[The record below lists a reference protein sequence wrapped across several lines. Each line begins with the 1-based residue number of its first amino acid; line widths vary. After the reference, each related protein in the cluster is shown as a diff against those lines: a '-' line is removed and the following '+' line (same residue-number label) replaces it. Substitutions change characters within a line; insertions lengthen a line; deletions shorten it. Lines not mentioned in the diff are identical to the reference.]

1 MIIKSLF
8 IIISMQSE
16 VAKLWLNGANVGTT
30 ISQIGIRNSSN
41 TEYTFFVDLR
51 LVLGE
56 TMFQKYEAF
65 KVYFGFLNLG
75 TGATTNIDTMF
86 VNGLNLIP
94 ASYQGKPAGFNT
106 AIDVFSQTAQ
116 MNDPANLGG
125 KNSNIQEFVMIKPD
139 NAKVELTISFARD
152 DAAVPNLTLHTFF
165 LTFVPF
171 QKDKIYKN
179 PFNYLYQN
187 ELANF
192 TLTTQ
197 ILSAGATNDYGTM
210 NSTIS
215 AFTFT
220 NVNMRRIIGTMWD
233 KYDKFNLVCA
243 NIGIGQTATS
253 MSGNQRFLFF
263 QIQGL
268 QFINCL
274 STTASSTFSQ
284 SVAYT
289 PIFRYQSTSSAD
301 SDSFAVPESLI
312 SFRKPESENVDLAFQ
327 LFTANGGG
335 AAYNPQMNQFSLTFA
350 VVGIK
355 E

>member
-1 MIIKSLF
+1 
-8 IIISMQSE
+8 MQTE
-16 VAKLWLNGANVGTT
+16 VAKLWLNTANLGTT
-30 ISQIGIRNSSN
+30 ISQIGIRNSTN

-65 KVYFGFLNLG
+65 KVYFGFVNPG
-75 TGATTNIDTMF
+75 TGATANINTMF

-94 ASYQGKPAGFNT
+94 ASYQGKKAGFNT
-106 AIDVFSQTAQ
+106 AVDFFSQTVQ
-116 MNDPANLGG
+116 QNDSFNVGG
-125 KNSNIQEFVMIKPD
+125 KNANIQEFVMIKPD

-152 DAAVPNLTLHTFF
+152 DAGVPTLLQGVFF
-165 LTFVPF
+165 LTFAPF

-197 ILSAGATNDYGTM
+197 ILSAGATNAFGTM
-210 NSTIS
+210 NST
-215 AFTFT
+215 FTTFNFT

-243 NIGIGQTATS
+243 NVGVGNTS
-253 MSGNQRFLFF
+253 STISSIQRFMFF

-274 STTASSTFSQ
+274 STTTSSSFSQ

-289 PIFRYQSTSSAD
+289 PIFRYTTASSAD

-327 LFTANGGG
+327 LFTLNNGGV
-335 AAYNPQMNQFSLTFA
+335 AYNPQMNQFSLTFA

>member
-1 MIIKSLF
+1 MN
-8 IIISMQSE
+8 QE
-16 VAKLWLNGANVGTT
+16 VAKLWLYGGNLGTT
-30 ISQIGIRNSSN
+30 ISQIGIRNSTN

-56 TMFQKYEAF
+56 SMFQKYEAF
-65 KVYFGFLNLG
+65 KIYFGFVNPG
-75 TGATTNIDTMF
+75 TGATPNISTMF

-106 AIDVFSQTAQ
+106 AIDFFSQTVQ
-116 MNDPANLGG
+116 QNDPFNVGG
-125 KNSNIQEFVMIKPD
+125 KNANTQEFVMIKPD
-139 NAKVELTISFARD
+139 NAKVELTISFLRD
-152 DAAVPNLTLHTFF
+152 DASVPTLSQAVFF
-165 LTFVPF
+165 LTFAPF

-197 ILSAGATNDYGTM
+197 ILSAGATNAFGTM
-210 NSTIS
+210 NSTFTT
-215 AFTFT
+215 FTFT

-233 KYDKFNLVCA
+233 KYDKFNLVCS
-243 NIGIGQTATS
+243 NVGVGNTATTLS
-253 MSGNQRFLFF
+253 STQRFMFF

-274 STTASSTFSQ
+274 STTTSSSFSQ

-289 PIFRYQSTSSAD
+289 PIFRYTTASSAD
-301 SDSFAVPESLI
+301 SDSFSVPESLI

-327 LFTANGGG
+327 LFTVNGGG
-335 AAYNPQMNQFSLTFA
+335 VAYNPQMNQFSLTFT

>member
-1 MIIKSLF
+1 MN
-8 IIISMQSE
+8 QE
-16 VAKLWLNGANVGTT
+16 VAKLWLYGANLSTT
-30 ISQIGIRNSSN
+30 QSKIGIRNTTN
-41 TEYTFFVDLR
+41 TEYTFIVDLR

-56 TMFQKYEAF
+56 SMFQKYEAF
-65 KVYFGFLNLG
+65 KVYFGFIIPG
-75 TGATTNIDTMF
+75 TGSSATISTVS

-106 AIDVFSQTAQ
+106 AVDIYSQTVV
-116 MNDPANLGG
+116 MTDPFSVGS
-125 KNSNIQEFVMIKPD
+125 KNANIQEFVMIKPND
-139 NAKVELTISFARD
+139 AKIPLNISFVRD
-152 DAAVPNLTLHTFF
+152 DALLPTLPQGVFF
-165 LTFVPF
+165 LTFAPF

-197 ILSAGATNDYGTM
+197 ILSAGATNEYGTM
-210 NSTIS
+210 NSTFTN
-215 AFTFT
+215 FTFT

-243 NIGIGQTATS
+243 NIGVGNTATTLN
-253 MSGNQRFLFF
+253 GNQRYMFF

-274 STTASSTFSQ
+274 STYSVTGAKGYTP

-289 PIFRYQSTSSAD
+289 PIFRYATASTAE
-301 SDSFAVPESLI
+301 SDSFAVPDSLM

-327 LFTANGGG
+327 LFTVSGGG
-335 AAYNPQMNQFSLTFA
+335 TILNSQMNQFSLTFT

>member
-1 MIIKSLF
+1 MN
-8 IIISMQSE
+8 QE
-16 VAKLWLNGANVGTT
+16 VAKLWLYGANIGTT
-30 ISQIGIRNSSN
+30 QTQIGIRNTTN

-56 TMFQKYEAF
+56 SMFQKYEAF
-65 KVYFGFLNLG
+65 KVYFGFVNPATG
-75 TGATTNIDTMF
+75 TTANIDTMF

-94 ASYQGKPAGFNT
+94 ASYQGKQAGFNT
-106 AIDVFSQTAQ
+106 AIDIFTQTVTIV
-116 MNDPANLGG
+116 DSINLGG
-125 KNSNIQEFVMIKPD
+125 KNANIQEFVMIKPD
-139 NAKVELTISFARD
+139 NAKVELTISFLRD
-152 DAAVPNLTLHTFF
+152 DAGVPTLLQAVFF

-197 ILSAGATNDYGTM
+197 ILSAGATNAFGTM
-210 NSTIS
+210 NST
-215 AFTFT
+215 FTTFNFT

-233 KYDKFNLVCA
+233 KYDKFNLVCL
-243 NIGIGQTATS
+243 NVGIGSTATVL
-253 MSGNQRFLFF
+253 SGLQRFLFF

-274 STTASSTFSQ
+274 STTTSSSFSQ

-289 PIFRYQSTSSAD
+289 PIFRYPTVSTSD
-301 SDSFAVPESLI
+301 SDTFAVPESLI

-327 LFTANGGG
+327 LFTVNLGGT
-335 AAYNPQMNQFSLTFA
+335 ALNLQMNQFSLTFA

-355 E
+355 D

>member
-1 MIIKSLF
+1 MD
-8 IIISMQSE
+8 QE
-16 VAKLWLNGANVGTT
+16 VAKLWLYGANLSTT
-30 ISQIGIRNSSN
+30 QSQIGIRNSTN

-65 KVYFGFLNLG
+65 KVYFGFINLSAG
-75 TGATTNIDTMF
+75 STANILTMF

-94 ASYQGKPAGFNT
+94 ASYQGNPAGFNT
-106 AIDVFSQTAQ
+106 AVDIQSQTVQ
-116 MNDPANLGG
+116 MIDPFSVGA
-125 KNSNIQEFVMIKPD
+125 KNTNTQEFVMIKP
-139 NAKVELTISFARD
+139 NEAKVPLTISFARD
-152 DAAVPNLTLHTFF
+152 DASVPTLTQAVFF

-197 ILSAGATNDYGTM
+197 ILSAGATNEYGTM
-210 NSTIS
+210 NSTFTN
-215 AFTFT
+215 FTFT
-220 NVNMRRIIGTMWD
+220 NVNMRRIIGTLWD

-243 NIGIGQTATS
+243 NVGIGNTGTTLSQA
-253 MSGNQRFLFF
+253 QRFMFF

-274 STTASSTFSQ
+274 STTTSSSFSQ
-284 SVAYT
+284 SVAYM
-289 PIFRYQSTSSAD
+289 PIFRYQTASSAE
-301 SDSFAVPESLI
+301 SDSFAVPDSLI

-327 LFTANGGG
+327 LFTVNNGGI
-335 AAYNPQMNQFSLTFA
+335 ALNLQMNQFSLTFT

>member
-1 MIIKSLF
+1 MN
-8 IIISMQSE
+8 QE
-16 VAKLWLNGANVGTT
+16 VAKLWLYGANVGTT
-30 ISQIGIRNSSN
+30 ISQIGIRNSTN

-75 TGATTNIDTMF
+75 TGTTANIDTVF
-86 VNGLNLIP
+86 VNGINLIQ
-94 ASYQGKPAGFNT
+94 ASYQGKQAGFNT
-106 AIDVFSQTAQ
+106 AVDIYSQTVQ
-116 MNDPANLGG
+116 MTDSANLGA
-125 KNSNIQEFVMIKPD
+125 KNANTQEFVMIKPD
-139 NAKVELTISFARD
+139 NAKIELTISIVRD
-152 DAAVPNLTLHTFF
+152 DAAIPTLLQGVFF

-197 ILSAGATNDYGTM
+197 ILSAGATNEYGTM
-210 NSTIS
+210 NST
-215 AFTFT
+215 FTTFNFT

-243 NIGIGQTATS
+243 NVGVGNTS
-253 MSGNQRFLFF
+253 TTITSNQRFMFF

-274 STTASSTFSQ
+274 STTTTSTFSQ

-289 PIFRYQSTSSAD
+289 PMFRYTTASSAD
-301 SDSFAVPESLI
+301 SDSFAVPDSLI

-327 LFTANGGG
+327 LFTVNGGG
-335 AAYNPQMNQFSLTFA
+335 AALNLQMNQFSLTFA